1 MIASC
6 QNYCVDCAVLMLE
19 YSQLFPEQKVAC
31 YSCIR
36 ICRGMVTYS
45 VIGECRTD
53 ALLDPT
59 DLSLRWIYAADF
71 RGVFEAS
78 FRA

>member
-1 MIASC
+1 
-6 QNYCVDCAVLMLE
+6 
-19 YSQLFPEQKVAC
+19 
-31 YSCIR
+31 
-36 ICRGMVTYS
+36 MVTYS